1 MPAEVASGIV
11 SYGPQLLQ
19 LVSAGVPIALL
30 MKWGSYRERSWKF
43 SQRKTRA
50 LRKLI
55 EKDEWR
61 DAPALHVQYA
71 FQDAF
76 GRSFDRAELAFI
88 EGRQRPLAL
97 IKDRLA
103 GGAFL
108 KFKEDDSGYERNAS
122 ASMQKLSLKF
132 WSRLWISVSWAL
144 AVATL
149 FILGT
154 AISKGQWGL
163 VFPTVDS
170 AMLSAAAWIICH
182 ALDSAMR
189 VLDPENYVEARPV
202 AKKVKKTKAP
212 KGPKTLEMAKQ
223 AELVKEVPVCVQ

>member
-132 WSRLWISVSWAL
+132 WSRLCSSW
-144 AVATL
+144 VPL
-149 FILGT
+149 FRRGSGGSCSPPLIPRCLVPQPGSFVMPST
-154 AISKGQWGL
+154 PRCVFLIQRTTWRRGL
-163 VFPTVDS
+163 LP
-170 AMLSAAAWIICH
+170 
-182 ALDSAMR
+182 R
-189 VLDPENYVEARPV
+189 R
-202 AKKVKKTKAP
+202 
-212 KGPKTLEMAKQ
+212 
-223 AELVKEVPVCVQ
+223 